1 MIGVNGGI
9 MTMQK
14 TVYTPEQMK
23 RRSEVHR
30 ILCTERNINP
40 QSLDGRLVA
49 GLLLDKCTG
58 DEPNEVIIQRVSH

>member
-49 GLLLDKCTG
+49 DKCTG